1 MSGNKLNKAA
11 ETVLEAAYAPYSGF
25 RVGAAV
31 VTESG
36 VVHTGCNVENASYG
50 LTLCAERNAIARA
63 VAAEGPAMKIR
74 EIYITNRTASGVAV
88 PCSPCGACRQVI
100 AEFATADTLIHYHG
114 EDGIV
119 CKTMAELLPD
129 SFTFSR

>member
-1 MSGNKLNKAA
+1 
-11 ETVLEAAYAPYSGF
+11 
-25 RVGAAV
+25 
-31 VTESG
+31 
-36 VVHTGCNVENASYG
+36 
-50 LTLCAERNAIARA
+50 
-63 VAAEGPAMKIR
+63 MKIR